1 MKKKRL
7 FSFIAI
13 ILIFIGFF
21 LLFQLLDKFL
31 PKGKGALK
39 VDSNVRARVV
49 LNGEVIGNTPLCHCD
64 PKDTINAGIYTL
76 QLIPEDGSETYSAK
90 IKIING
96 VLTAVDRTFLPGSYA
111 SSYILYLEKIS
122 GDKAQL
128 FISSVPDGSLI
139 SLDGNDVGVTPKT
152 IDDISASEHEIEL
165 QKGGYGKKTILVRT
179 VPGYKLIV
187 EAILGTVPS
196 GTENL
201 PGQEIPTTPT
211 PTKNPETVTILSTP
225 VGFLRVRSGPGVNF
239 SEVTTVNPGDTF
251 QFLNEQNGWYQIQ
264 IDENRQGWVSVDYAN
279 RTTASTQ

>member
-7 FSFIAI
+7 FSFVAI

-21 LLFQLLDKFL
+21 LLFQLLDRFL

-49 LNGEVIGNTPLCHCD
+49 LNGEVIGNTPLCKCD
-64 PKDTINAGIYTL
+64 PKDTINAGLYTL
-76 QLIPEDGSETYSAK
+76 QIIPEDGSETYSAK
-90 IKIING
+90 VKIING

-111 SSYILYLEKIS
+111 SSYILYLEKIAN
-122 GDKAQL
+122 DKTEL
-128 FISSVPDGSLI
+128 FVSSVPDGSLI
-139 SLDGNDVGVTPKT
+139 TLDGNDIGVTPRT
-152 IDDISASEHEIEL
+152 IPDISASEHEIEL

-187 EAILGTVPS
+187 EAVLGTVPS

-201 PGQEIPTTPT
+201 PGQEAPATPT
-211 PTKNPETVTILSTP
+211 PTQTEERVTILTTP

-251 QFLNEQNGWYQIQ
+251 QFLNEQSGWYQIQ
-264 IDENRQGWVSVDYAN
+264 IDESRQGWVSEDYAE
-279 RTTASTQ
+279 RSSSQ